1 VSDKAPFRREP
12 WHEGPDA
19 GAPPESW
26 LSLDDDEVLQRIET
40 LDPAVDADDRLL
52 EIVHSS
58 RHFFIRQEAA
68 KRVRD
73 RRRLFA
79 FESDRHVGQILVR
92 HLTRREDIDYLE
104 KLAGRSHHVEV
115 RKAAQL
121 QLARL
126 WARFQPSAPGQGQ
139 VPPAGRLAARA
150 PERESS
156 RGGAVE
162 ANLLGWAVHSI
173 VEPARS
179 RLGAELTASL
189 LHRSQQELREAHP
202 VLGRF
207 KLDASAQVAL
217 ELAGSAKLGPQAV
230 RGVAAWMASFLAA
243 AGREDR
249 ELGRISVR
257 EVTRLMADAL
267 QEAGFY
273 SAHEEAARRRSG

>member
-1 VSDKAPFRREP
+1 VSEKAPYQREP
-12 WHEGPDA
+12 WHEGPDR
-19 GAPPESW
+19 GASPDSW
-26 LSLDDDEVLQRIET
+26 LCLDDDEVLQRIET
-40 LDPAVDADDRLL
+40 LAPGVDADERLL

-73 RRRLFA
+73 RHKLFA
-79 FESDRHVGQILVR
+79 FEGDRHVGQILVR

-126 WARFQPSAPGQGQ
+126 WARFQPASPGHGQAPARLH
-139 VPPAGRLAARA
+139 AGK
-150 PERESS
+150 PEGESS
-156 RGGAVE
+156 RGGAIDG
-162 ANLLGWAVHSI
+162 NLLGWAVHSI

-179 RLGAELTASL
+179 RLGAELTANL
-189 LHRSQQELREAHP
+189 LRRSQQELREAHP

-230 RGVAAWMASFLAA
+230 RGVAAWMASFLEAA
-243 AGREDR
+243 RREDR
-249 ELGRISVR
+249 ALDGISVR
-257 EVTRLMADAL
+257 DVTRLMADAL
-267 QEAGFY
+267 HEAGFY
-273 SAHEEAARRRSG
+273 AAHEEAARRRQS